1 MTVFHRSVLLK
12 ESVNAL
18 HVIQD
23 GIYVDVTFGG
33 GGHSR
38 LILDK
43 IQNGKVVAFDQDKE
57 ALKNTINNDERF
69 IMINKNFRL
78 LKDELALLGV
88 FSIDGLIADLGVSAY
103 HFTNNNRGFSL
114 KYDSVLDMRMDTSS
128 KKDGLFVV
136 NKYDQK
142 NLARIFKQYADFN
155 NPNFIVNAII
165 SARSK
170 KNIKTTFDLKSALRD
185 YVPYK
190 NQNQFFARIFQA
202 IRIEVND
209 EICALK
215 ELLKQALDI
224 LNPKGRL
231 VVISYH
237 SKEDKLVKSF
247 MKFGNFLNT
256 PNQDFFG
263 NITKPFKQI
272 TKKPIVPSLDEVN
285 SNNKARSA
293 KMRVCEKI

>member
-1 MTVFHRSVLLK
+1 M
-12 ESVNAL
+12 
-18 HVIQD
+18 
-23 GIYVDVTFGG
+23 
-33 GGHSR
+33 
-38 LILDK
+38 
-43 IQNGKVVAFDQDKE
+43 
-57 ALKNTINNDERF
+57 
-69 IMINKNFRL
+69 
-78 LKDELALLGV
+78 
-88 FSIDGLIADLGVSAY
+88 
-103 HFTNNNRGFSL
+103 
-114 KYDSVLDMRMDTSS
+114 
-128 KKDGLFVV
+128 
-136 NKYDQK
+136 
-142 NLARIFKQYADFN
+142 
-155 NPNFIVNAII
+155 
-165 SARSK
+165 
-170 KNIKTTFDLKSALRD
+170 
-185 YVPYK
+185 PYK

-224 LNPKGRL
+224 LKPKGRL

-263 NITKPFKQI
+263 NITKPFNQI

>member
-1 MTVFHRSVLLK
+1 MFHSSVLLK

-18 HVIQD
+18 RVIPD

-57 ALKNTINNDERF
+57 TLKNTINDDERF

-78 LKDELALLGV
+78 LKDELAMLGV

-170 KNIKTTFDLKSALRD
+170 KIIKTTFDLKSTLRD

-224 LNPKGRL
+224 LKPKGRL

-263 NITKPFKQI
+263 NITKPFNQI

>member
-1 MTVFHRSVLLK
+1 MTMFHSSVLLK

-18 HVIQD
+18 RVIPD

-57 ALKNTINNDERF
+57 TLKNTINDDERF

-78 LKDELALLGV
+78 LKDELAMLGV

-170 KNIKTTFDLKSALRD
+170 KIIKTTFDLKSTLRD

-224 LNPKGRL
+224 LKPKGRL

-263 NITKPFKQI
+263 NITKPFNQI

>member
-1 MTVFHRSVLLK
+1 MFHSSVLLK

-18 HVIQD
+18 RVIPD

-57 ALKNTINNDERF
+57 TLKNTINDDERF

-78 LKDELALLGV
+78 LKDELAMLGV

-170 KNIKTTFDLKSALRD
+170 KIIKTTFDLKSTLRD

-224 LNPKGRL
+224 LKPKGRL

-256 PNQDFFG
+256 PNQDFLEILQSHLIKLRK
-263 NITKPFKQI
+263 N
-272 TKKPIVPSLDEVN
+272 LL
-285 SNNKARSA
+285 
-293 KMRVCEKI
+293 CLL